1 MAFVLVNSDIY
12 KITLQIVEDF
22 IGNDYDDF
30 IKNGPTNDIK
40 LIK

>member
-1 MAFVLVNSDIY
+1 MAFVLVNDEAF
-12 KITLQIVEDF
+12 KITIQIVEDF